1 MAMPGQ
7 LLRHFLCPNVRRRIM
22 NVIIFMIGF
31 LVGAVAGIFTMC
43 LVQINRDT
51 EKELRQAEIREEI
64 RKAEEEKCKE
74 TS

>member
-1 MAMPGQ
+1 
-7 LLRHFLCPNVRRRIM
+7 M
-22 NVIIFMIGF
+22 NVIIFMVGF
-31 LVGAVAGIFTMC
+31 LIGTCAGIFTMC

-51 EKELRQAEIREEI
+51 EKELHQAEIREEI